1 MGFLYDHLGGNFARH
16 RLVQSRSPK
25 QMSERKHR
33 TMPTV
38 PESKLGYHCFRQTLR
53 SARKAYPDV
62 GRPLGHATRPGLQ
75 VSEDLREYE
84 CQSSLWGSQWK
95 IIRS

>member
-1 MGFLYDHLGGNFARH
+1 M
-16 RLVQSRSPK
+16 
-25 QMSERKHR
+25 
-33 TMPTV
+33 
-38 PESKLGYHCFRQTLR
+38 PESKLGYHYFRQTLR

-62 GRPLGHATRPGLQ
+62 GRPLGHATRPVLL